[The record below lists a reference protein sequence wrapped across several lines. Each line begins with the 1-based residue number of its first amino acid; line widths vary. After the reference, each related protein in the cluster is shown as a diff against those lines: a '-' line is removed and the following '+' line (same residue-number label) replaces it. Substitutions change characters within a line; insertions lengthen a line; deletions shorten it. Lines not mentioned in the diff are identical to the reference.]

1 MPVKVSLQCGYLFR
15 YNFPI
20 LASIQGRAGRYQHK
34 SFLNLLLIRL
44 CAGALLVWFEI
55 CLCCV
60 LSVGAGELVCYSAYP
75 GSVCQQGCTSTT
87 ATWIHA
93 LVIHSAV
100 YCSGAVLRWWVGN
113 CAALSWVC
121 ICPRSYTGCLLCSD
135 THLCLRD
142 LLKSTPL
149 VSFCAPL

>member
-1 MPVKVSLQCGYLFR
+1 MIYKTAFARGYWDLCLFICPIYASGLVPVKVSLQCGYLFG

-20 LASIQGRAGRYQHK
+20 LASIQRRAGRYQHK

-60 LSVGAGELVCYSAYP
+60 LSASAGELVFYSAYP

-87 ATWIHA
+87 AAGTWTHA
-93 LVIHSAV
+93 LVLHSAV
-100 YCSGAVLRWWVGN
+100 YCRGAVLR
-113 CAALSWVC
+113 
-121 ICPRSYTGCLLCSD
+121 
-135 THLCLRD
+135 
-142 LLKSTPL
+142 
-149 VSFCAPL
+149 